1 MWMMLFTDPFEVV
14 GVFFS
19 IGLSGL
25 ALYAGWIGVRWAHR
39 KMEPAKFPEGRDLDQ
54 VHERLARLE
63 ECELRLAEVEERLDF
78 TERMLAQS
86 RPELLAP
93 PTEGR

>member
-1 MWMMLFTDPFEVV
+1 MRDPFEIV
-14 GVFFS
+14 GVFFA
-19 IGLSGL
+19 IGLSAL
-25 ALYAGWIGVRWAHR
+25 TLYAGWIGVRWTHR
-39 KMEPAKFPEGRDLDQ
+39 KLEPAKLPEGQELDRIQ
-54 VHERLARLE
+54 ERLARLA
-63 ECELRLAEVEERLDF
+63 ECEIRLAEVEERLDF